1 MIAGSFLSAEE
12 NLIQRHNDSNCLAL
26 VQKFLDLV
34 PHAFLQKFCRLFLL
48 QSNQTSVRWQTHA
61 FILHVYR

>member
-1 MIAGSFLSAEE
+1 MVSQLTIYLKKFLRSDYDCRFFLSAEE

-48 QSNQTSVRWQTHA
+48 
-61 FILHVYR
+61 